1 MKARKPGLCPCLV
14 TTSAFSPDWRLLI
27 HVEEN
32 IDNLLRPD
40 LGQYLHLPSKD
51 GCASADQAL
60 AGDKGRKR
68 LQVFNQRGPDLGRR
82 KLPESGVV
90 VVLVVIPYQHDVFN
104 LVS

>member
-1 MKARKPGLCPCLV
+1 MKAWKPGLCPCLV
-14 TTSAFSPDWRLLI
+14 STSAFRPDWRLLI

-60 AGDKGRKR
+60 AGDKEETASF
-68 LQVFNQRGPDLGRR
+68 QSEGPGSR
-82 KLPESGVV
+82 
-90 VVLVVIPYQHDVFN
+90 QT
-104 LVS
+104 